1 MTPIFAKIKVV
12 KALIKHAPP
21 RDAPHGFVSAH
32 VPKCEDANNTAQIPN
47 ESIGWIEN
55 EASVGCADVRINS
68 PRPFVMKA
76 VTPFR
81 DADDGIVAEK
91 SFVSTKERVF
101 FDENA

>member
-55 EASVGCADVRINS
+55 EASVGCADVRNKRAFRFDFFFI
-68 PRPFVMKA
+68 PLPLAVKPFN
-76 VTPFR
+76 
-81 DADDGIVAEK
+81 DDAEK
-91 SFVSTKERVF
+91 
-101 FDENA
+101 

>member
-1 MTPIFAKIKVV
+1 MTPILAKIKVV

-55 EASVGCADVRINS
+55 EVSIGLADVRINP
-68 PRPFVMKA
+68 PRPLVMKA
-76 VTPFR
+76 VTPLR
-81 DADDGIVAEK
+81 DADGIVAEK
-91 SFVSTKERVF
+91 SFSDSKERF
-101 FDENA
+101 FFTEIA

>member
-76 VTPFR
+76 VTP
-81 DADDGIVAEK
+81 
-91 SFVSTKERVF
+91 
-101 FDENA
+101 